1 MSRPVAIITGGT
13 RGIGRAATL
22 KFASAGY
29 AVVTCGRNADERDS
43 LCAELAS
50 MGAVF
55 QTHGIDIRRRDA
67 IENLVASTAAQ
78 FGSVN
83 LLINNAGVAPLA
95 SVDKLSADDFEDC
108 LATNVS
114 AVFHATQAVWPLM
127 QRQGG
132 GTIINVSS
140 YSSVDPFPGFQAYG
154 ASKAWVNL
162 FTKAIAEE
170 GRPCGIR
177 TFAVALGTV
186 ETPLLRGLFPDY
198 PAEQTLHPDDVA
210 ELFLA
215 LMQPACIHAS
225 GNTIFFR
232 K

>member
-29 AVVTCGRNADERDS
+29 AVVTCGRNDEERES
-43 LCAELAS
+43 LSAELAS
-50 MGAVF
+50 IGAVF
-55 QTHGIDIRRRDA
+55 QIHAIDLRRKESVD
-67 IENLVASTAAQ
+67 NLITSAVAQ
-78 FGSVN
+78 FGTVN

-95 SVDKLSADDFEDC
+95 SVDKISCDDFDDC
-108 LATNVS
+108 LATNIS
-114 AVFHATQAVWPLM
+114 AVFHATKGVWPIM
-127 QRQGG
+127 QKQGG

-140 YSSVDPFPGFQAYG
+140 YSSVDPFPGFQVYG

-162 FTKAIAEE
+162 FTKATADE
-170 GRPCGIR
+170 GRPHGIR

-186 ETPLLRGLFPDY
+186 ETPLLRGLFPDF
-198 PAEQTLHPDDVA
+198 PVEQTLHPDDVA
-210 ELFLA
+210 ELFIA

>member
-29 AVVTCGRNADERDS
+29 AVVTCGRNAGERDS
-43 LCAELAS
+43 LSAELAS

-55 QTHGIDIRRRDA
+55 QSHLLDIRRKDA
-67 IENLVASTAAQ
+67 VDNLVTSAVAQ

-95 SVDKLSADDFEDC
+95 SIDKLSCDEFEDC
-108 LATNVS
+108 LATNIS
-114 AVFHATQAVWPLM
+114 ALFHATKAVWPIM
-127 QRQGG
+127 RKQGG

-140 YSSVDPFPGFQAYG
+140 YSSVDPFPGFQVYG

-162 FTKAIAEE
+162 FTKATADE
-170 GRPCGIR
+170 GRPHGIR

-186 ETPLLRGLFPDY
+186 ETSLLRGLFPDF
-198 PAEQTLHPDDVA
+198 PTEQTLHPDDVA
-210 ELFLA
+210 DLFLA